1 MPKQPRRSKRIGSS
15 AIAHHPTVISRMRR
29 TPSAA
34 SESVSPLQ
42 QARGTLNS
50 PLTHD
55 DIPALVQEVVQAI
68 SKGGHLICDG
78 PAAGNTP
85 AYSIEYNEEIQ
96 RPLASSL
103 IDSTRATSRSTNR
116 ESATYLHLT
125 QEDIPSLVQQVLQA
139 LPGATTHNNN
149 AGDHYPPQQS
159 NSGSSPSIEQS
170 SQPPP
175 SEL

>member
-1 MPKQPRRSKRIGSS
+1 MQSPITQQRQAGRDGRR
-15 AIAHHPTVISRMRR
+15 
-29 TPSAA
+29 
-34 SESVSPLQ
+34 ESVSPLQ
-42 QARGTLNS
+42 QARGMLNS
-50 PLTHD
+50 PLTCD

-68 SKGGHLICDG
+68 SRGHPIRDG
-78 PAAGNTP
+78 PAAVNTP
-85 AYSIEYNEEIQ
+85 AHSIKYNEEIQ

-116 ESATYLHLT
+116 ESATYLPLT

-139 LPGATTHNNN
+139 LPGTTTQ
-149 AGDHYPPQQS
+149 AGDHHPPQQS

-170 SQPPP
+170 SQPPS